1 MTDIIDNPK
10 DDVERKF
17 NKWWKSC
24 YPSFAAYSQASD
36 YAVAAYKAGYLMGI
50 VMQANSA
57 EPAKDVPIME
67 QFTRDNRDALV
78 AAKEKEIS
86 AISNFCSTVLQV
98 AGFHRSLQAAIYTP
112 IKDRP

>member
-1 MTDIIDNPK
+1 WISYCLFRRRLVLILIFRNLRLSNVYTSSKTTD
-10 DDVERKF
+10 ERLV
-17 NKWWKSC
+17 
-24 YPSFAAYSQASD
+24 ASD
-36 YAVAAYKAGYLMGI
+36 YVVRIIVKVGRLPSEKGESLM
-50 VMQANSA
+50 
-57 EPAKDVPIME
+57 
-67 QFTRDNRDALV
+67 L